1 MDASTTRDAVIEKLL
16 ALPMEEV
23 EKVLIF
29 MEGLDAGMRI
39 GKPQPTKQ
47 EGKCV
52 FRQFPTSVICSQQQ
66 IRLYH
71 DLRQHSQSLYCC

>member
-1 MDASTTRDAVIEKLL
+1 MDTSTTRDAVIEKLL

-47 EGKCV
+47 EGTV
-52 FRQFPTSVICSQQQ
+52 
-66 IRLYH
+66 
-71 DLRQHSQSLYCC
+71 